1 MALTYTEYLQLIG
14 DLMKSPEDIKLLMH
28 FGVIKKCSDS
38 SQNTFEMWNSLTRV
52 SKPYTSGGEN
62 QEIVCIQT

>member
-1 MALTYTEYLQLIG
+1 MALPCTGYLQLIG
-14 DLMKSPEDIKLLMH
+14 ELIKSPEDAKLLID
-28 FGVIKKCSDS
+28 FGLIKKNSGS

-52 SKPYTSGGEN
+52 NKPYPSGGEN